1 MSLYTGGGRPG
12 YNARMSAV
20 AAIID
25 RTPVRTIAEVI
36 ERMQELDAALPAHD
50 GVAYFNRLYLAT
62 TENVAAAAAAGAF
75 ARREFL
81 LALDVA
87 FANLYFAAVRA
98 AEAGLAP
105 PPAWR
110 PLFDAR
116 GNDAI
121 APLQFALA
129 GMNAHIN
136 RDLPVA
142 LVQTFIAAAMEM
154 MRPSDEASDYDRI
167 NDVLA
172 RTEAEVAAAYMTPMM
187 KRIDR
192 EFDGVEDVA
201 AIWCVRTARAAAW
214 TNGASLW
221 HLRTHP
227 TLSDD
232 YLGALDRMVGFAG
245 RGLLIATARD
255 A

>member
-1 MSLYTGGGRPG
+1 VNLRVAWDFPVMGST
-12 YNARMSAV
+12 V

-25 RTPVRTIAEVI
+25 RTPVHTIDEVI
-36 ERMQELDAALPAHD
+36 ERMHELDDALPAHD
-50 GVAYFNRLYLAT
+50 GVAYFNRLYMAT
-62 TENVAAAAAAGAF
+62 TENVAAAANNGSF
-75 ARREFL
+75 TRRDFL

-87 FANLYFAAVRA
+87 FANHYFAAVRA
-98 AEAGLAP
+98 VEAAQPP

-110 PLFDAR
+110 PLFELR
-116 GNDAI
+116 QSRAI
-121 APLQFALA
+121 APVQFALA

-142 LVQTFIAAAMEM
+142 LVDTFVALALAMA
-154 MRPSDEASDYDRI
+154 RPSDEASDYDRI

-172 RTEAEVAAAYMTPMM
+172 VTEAEVADAYMTPMM
-187 KRIDR
+187 KELDR

-201 AIWCVRTARAAAW
+201 ANWCVRTARAAAW

-227 TLSDD
+227 TLSGD
-232 YLGALDRMVGFAG
+232 YLGVLDRMVGFAG

-255 A
+255 D

>member
-1 MSLYTGGGRPG
+1 MS
-12 YNARMSAV
+12 SV

-25 RTPVRTIAEVI
+25 RTPVHTIDEVI
-36 ERMQELDAALPAHD
+36 TRMQELDEALPARD

-62 TENVAAAAAAGAF
+62 TENVKAAAAAGAF
-75 ARREFL
+75 GRPDFL
-81 LALDVA
+81 LALDVE

-98 AEAGLAP
+98 TEAGLPP

-116 GNDAI
+116 ANGAI

-136 RDLPVA
+136 RDLPLA
-142 LVQTFIAAAMEM
+142 LVETFSSRAMDM
-154 MRPSDEASDYDRI
+154 LRPSPEATDSDRI

-172 RTEAEVAAAYMTPMM
+172 TTEAEVAAAYMTPLM
-187 KRIDR
+187 KELDR
-192 EFDGVEDVA
+192 EFDGVEDVV

-227 TLSDD
+227 TLSED
-232 YLGALDRMVGFAG
+232 YLATLDRMVGFAG
-245 RGLLIATARD
+245 RGLLVATAR

>member
-1 MSLYTGGGRPG
+1 
-12 YNARMSAV
+12 MSAV

-25 RTPVRTIAEVI
+25 RTPVRTIDEVI
-36 ERMQELDAALPAHD
+36 VRMQELDAALPARD

-62 TENVAAAAAAGAF
+62 TENVAAAAQDGTF
-75 ARREFL
+75 TRRDFL

-98 AEAGLAP
+98 VEAGAAP

-110 PLFDAR
+110 PLFAAR
-116 GNDAI
+116 RSLAI

-142 LVQTFIAAAMEM
+142 LVETFTASTTAMA
-154 MRPSDEASDYDRI
+154 RPSAEASDYDRI

-172 RTEAEVAAAYMTPMM
+172 KTETEVAEAYMTPTL
-187 KRIDR
+187 KEIDR

-201 AIWCVRTARAAAW
+201 ANWCVRTARAAAW

-221 HLRTHP
+221 HLRAHP
-227 TLSDD
+227 TLSED
-232 YLGALDRMVGFAG
+232 YLAALDRMVGFAG
-245 RGLLIATARD
+245 RGLLIATALD
-255 A
+255 D